1 MTGKRFLGCKIG
13 WGADGLLTVYA
24 FFRLESTSM
33 QKLFHAFLFL
43 FVCSLA
49 WRAPAEDQILHCN
62 IERTNVNLLIPQ
74 DLKTIHGV
82 LIDPANEKVS
92 SRNVWSE
99 SCRYWRMAEMGVM
112 LENVDKRNNRPHTL
126 KIVIEAALKQFSEES
141 GHPELA
147 AAPLLFGGM
156 SKGGGWSA
164 ELGQT
169 FADRTVAFNNVCG
182 WVGRPG
188 KDLSMPATII
198 IGGTP
203 DGFKML
209 DAISTQYEPAQRR
222 APHGAWPCNGA
233 TPTTTANAN
242 FSLTWTHIPRGP
254 RAVFAEYATT
264 DGTHGVSNPVTVIAS
279 PRK

>member
-233 TPTTTANAN
+233 TPTTTAMPTSA
-242 FSLTWTHIPRGP
+242 
-254 RAVFAEYATT
+254 
-264 DGTHGVSNPVTVIAS
+264 
-279 PRK
+279 